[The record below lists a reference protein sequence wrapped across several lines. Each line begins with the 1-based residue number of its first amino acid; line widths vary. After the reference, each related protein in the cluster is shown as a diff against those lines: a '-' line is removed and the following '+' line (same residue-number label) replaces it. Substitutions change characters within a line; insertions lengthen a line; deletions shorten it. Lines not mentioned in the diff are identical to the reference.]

1 MKKIQGQKKLT
12 ASGLRLTWSRNGTA
26 IYAQLIE
33 QVIAAIHDGR
43 LQPGERLPSS
53 RQLADTLGVSRTTTA
68 RALDQL
74 LAEGYV
80 TSEPRRGLF
89 IAHSATDLARP
100 SSRRSISPSR
110 VITEPARPSRF
121 TETASG
127 MPHSPGETRYRLS
140 ALPDYRLFPARA
152 WAASLRRS
160 WLSPSRE
167 VLHGSAPGGL
177 FVLREAIAEYL
188 HQVRGVTVAAQQI
201 VVTGGNRDS
210 LSLVCHALKITAAD
224 AGWWLEA
231 PCYPPIREAID
242 HYGKHARWLA
252 LDDEGLTL
260 PPGPGPDIVVCTP
273 CQHFPL
279 GTGMS
284 RQRRQAWLQRLS
296 EGNTWMVEDDYDNE
310 FRYEGA
316 ATVPLFQADHSEHTL
331 LLGSFSKVMFKGLRL
346 GYIVAPP
353 SMCATLEASQS
364 ALGNTAS
371 LAMQPALADFMHQG
385 NFGRHL
391 NRMRRHYRQ
400 RRDALLVLL
409 EEYLST
415 WCEWDLPAGG
425 MHVLVRLRPPLNEA
439 LPESRV
445 PSDKTQA
452 TTRSWDQWIAE
463 TLRHEGIAIDPL
475 SRYYPADR
483 GSPANR
489 GQDILVR
496 TGFILGFTDWNEAD
510 AHHLLGRL
518 RNALEHLVT

>member
-1 MKKIQGQKKLT
+1 M
-12 ASGLRLTWSRNGTA
+12 
-26 IYAQLIE
+26 QLIE

-43 LQPGERLPSS
+43 LQPGERLPST

-100 SSRRSISPSR
+100 GPRRSAEPSH
-110 VITEPARPSRF
+110 VTKEPTRSSRF
-121 TETASG
+121 TNATSG
-127 MPHSPGETRYRLS
+127 MPPPGEARYRLS

-160 WLSPSRE
+160 WLVPSRE

-177 FVLREAIAEYL
+177 FVLREAIARYL
-188 HQVRGVTVAAQQI
+188 HQVRGVTVSPQQI

-210 LSLVCHALKITAAD
+210 LSLVCHALKTTVAD

-242 HYGKHARWLA
+242 HYGQHARWLT
-252 LDDEGLTL
+252 LDDEGLRL
-260 PPGPGPDIVVCTP
+260 PSGSGPNIVVCTP

-310 FRYEGA
+310 FCYEGP
-316 ATVPLFQADHSEHTL
+316 ATMPLFQADHAERTL

-353 SMCATLEASQS
+353 SMCATLEASQN

-371 LAMQPALADFMHQG
+371 LAMQPALADFMRQG

-400 RRDALLVLL
+400 RRDALLGLL
-409 EEYLST
+409 DDYLSP
-415 WCEWDLPAGG
+415 WCEWTLPAGG
-425 MHVLVRLRPPLNEA
+425 MHVLVRLRPPLEG
-439 LPESRV
+439 LS
-445 PSDKTQA
+445 SDKTQP
-452 TTRSWDQWIAE
+452 WDQRIAE
-463 TLRHEGIAIDPL
+463 TLRQEGIGLDPL
-475 SRYYPADR
+475 SRYYPIDYPADDAR
-483 GSPANR
+483 SPHDSPGNAQSGMVGS
-489 GQDILVR
+489 
-496 TGFILGFTDWNEAD
+496 GFILGFTDWDEAD
-510 AHHLLGRL
+510 ARYLLGHL
-518 RNALEHLVT
+518 REALRHATT